1 MNRPAKNTK
10 SDESNADRSSDMP
23 KKKQLPP
30 VTPITIEPMDVERL
44 LLDPL
49 NPRLAS
55 TTSEQLSQ
63 NELIKLLWEEMAADE
78 LALSISVN
86 GFFQEEPLFIVPENP
101 RDNSPDSKFY
111 VVEGNRRLAA
121 VLLLRNKDNV
131 REFVGATDLPS
142 ISDETRNQLSHLPVS
157 RYSTRNELWSYLA
170 FRHINNPLEWDAY
183 SKAKF
188 VAHVH
193 DDIGETLDVIAKRT
207 GDRHSTVL
215 RLYKGYK
222 VLQQAEK
229 LGLFDVEDRYRSKF
243 YFSHL
248 YTALD
253 YDQILKFLGIADT
266 NLLVKDNPVK
276 KPYQENFAKFMLYL
290 YGSKTKQKT
299 PVVQK
304 QNPHLNLLQQIIN
317 DSTARALL
325 DRGYSIEQAFKL
337 SGGDTFRLLDALS
350 AVKIE
355 MQEALG
361 TFATGYNGDKRVVA
375 LIEDIEKIVI
385 VMRAQIDSYVT
396 PPKSRR

>member
-1 MNRPAKNTK
+1 MDRPAKNTRP
-10 SDESNADRSSDMP
+10 DESSTDRSSDMP
-23 KKKQLPP
+23 KKKQSLP
-30 VTPITIEPMDVERL
+30 VMPIKVEPMDVDRL

-55 TTSEQLSQ
+55 TTSEQLDQ
-63 NELIKLLWEEMAADE
+63 NELLKLLWEEMAVDE

-86 GFFQEEPLFIVPENP
+86 GFFQEEPLFIVPK
-101 RDNSPDSKFY
+101 DSKDSSPNSKFY

-121 VLLLRNKDNV
+121 VLLLRNKNNI
-131 REFVGATDLPS
+131 RELVGATDLPL
-142 ISDETRNQLSHLPVS
+142 ISEEIRQQLSQLPVS
-157 RYSTRNELWSYLA
+157 CYTTRNELWSYLA
-170 FRHINNPLEWDAY
+170 FRHINSPLEWDAY

-193 DDIGETLDVIAKRT
+193 DDIGESLDVIAQRT

-229 LGLFDVEDRYRSKF
+229 LGLFDVEDRYRSRF

-253 YDQILKFLGIADT
+253 YDEILRFLGITDT
-266 NLLVKDNPVK
+266 NRLVKDDPVK
-276 KPYQENFAKFMLYL
+276 KQYHGKFEKFMLYL

-304 QNPHLNLLQQIIN
+304 QNPHLNMLRQIIN
-317 DSTARALL
+317 DSTAQILL
-325 DRGYSIEQAFKL
+325 DRGYPIEQAFKL
-337 SGGDTFRLLDALS
+337 SGGDTLRLLEALS

-355 MQEALG
+355 LQEALG
-361 TFATGYNGDKRVVA
+361 TLATGYKGDKRVVT
-375 LIEDIEKIVI
+375 LFEDIEKIVT
-385 VMRAQIDSYVT
+385 VMRTQIDSYIT